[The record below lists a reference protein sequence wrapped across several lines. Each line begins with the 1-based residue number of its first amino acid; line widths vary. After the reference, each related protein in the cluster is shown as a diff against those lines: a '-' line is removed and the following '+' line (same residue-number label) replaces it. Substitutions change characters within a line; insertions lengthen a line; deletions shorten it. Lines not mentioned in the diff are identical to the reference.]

1 MTFVRISAVFV
12 LAVSLALPATVD
24 ASMVVTVPAATRVP
38 LEFLQ
43 TVDSATAQQGQAVRF
58 EVASN
63 VLVGRRVV
71 VRKGAAARGLIRS
84 VEQAGAFGKNARV
97 RIGFMQTTAVD
108 GRPLALSNVDI
119 TPNNMRNVKDV
130 GGAAG
135 ASAIG
140 LVLLGP
146 IGIAAGALVRGGHVQ
161 VPAGAVAVVATTSR
175 ARVAVP

>member
-1 MTFVRISAVFV
+1 MTFVRLSAVFV
-12 LAVSLALPATVD
+12 LAVSLALPATAV
-24 ASMVVTVPAATRVP
+24 ASTVVTVPAATRVP
-38 LEFLQ
+38 LKFLA
-43 TVDSATAQQGQAVRF
+43 TLDSSTAQQGQAVRF
-58 EVASN
+58 EVPSD

-71 VRKGAAARGLIRS
+71 VRRGASARGLVRS
-84 VEQAGAFGKNARV
+84 VEKAGAFGKNARI
-97 RIGFMQTTAVD
+97 RIGFVQTTAVD

-135 ASAIG
+135 ASAVG

-161 VPAGAVAVVATTSR
+161 VPAGAVAIVATTSR
-175 ARVAVP
+175 ARVAVR